1 MSYLFNRYP
10 NHLSLDVSSDNVKA
24 VQFYHKC
31 GLTLVETYLSED
43 KVEFNK
49 FETPLGFIPPTERIS
64 EAQKQLQL
72 EEIKVEDK
80 MSSTT
85 KKIESDDDTLVSES
99 ELSESFSQATMTAP
113 EITEDENIA
122 REESQIVTK

>member
-64 EAQKQLQL
+64 DAQKQLQL

-80 MSSTT
+80 MSSTA

-99 ELSESFSQATMTAP
+99 ELSESFSQATMTTP
-113 EITEDENIA
+113 ENTVDENIA

>member
-31 GLTLVETYLSED
+31 GLTLVETYLSEE

-64 EAQKQLQL
+64 DAQKQLQL

-80 MSSTT
+80 MSSTA

-99 ELSESFSQATMTAP
+99 ELSESFSQATMTTP

>member
-10 NHLSLDVSSDNVKA
+10 NHLSLDVSSDNAKA
-24 VQFYHKC
+24 VHFYHKC

-49 FETPLGFIPPTERIS
+49 FETPHGFISPSQRIS
-64 EAQKQLQL
+64 DGQKVLQL
-72 EEIKVEDK
+72 EEIKGEDK
-80 MSSTT
+80 MSSTA

-99 ELSESFSQATMTAP
+99 ELSENSNQATMVPTD
-113 EITEDENIA
+113 IKVDENIA

>member
-10 NHLSLDVSSDNVKA
+10 NHLSLDVSSDNAKA

-49 FETPLGFIPPTERIS
+49 FETPLGFIPSTERVS
-64 EAQKQLQL
+64 DAQKQLQL

-80 MSSTT
+80 MSSTA